1 MIIIYYNNILTS
13 FTITYI
19 VVYSL
24 QEYFIKVVDEHL
36 TLNNKL
42 IKISSNFFYILYN

>member
-1 MIIIYYNNILTS
+1 MFIIYYNNILTS

-19 VVYSL
+19 VVHL

-36 TLNNKL
+36 TLNN
-42 IKISSNFFYILYN
+42 